1 MSVVSMPAARIAPES
16 ELEQIVQ
23 LAVTLSGRMARL
35 HLDNIGAA
43 IAEALGQIARATRV
57 DGCQLLEFTESGS
70 VARTHLAA
78 GTTFAGFF
86 EGAHLHPNAAR
97 ITGVV
102 CGVRVEAI
110 EDPLMQRIRYL
121 DKLVDELAKGRV
133 RAFMSTDISEIQPSA
148 VLLKSEGG
156 VARSVPNDFVVACL
170 GGELPTEFLKAVGVG
185 IRRHQGDRAMA
196 NPALASRL
204 DSTAA

>member
-78 GTTFAGFF
+78 GTTGSDDDRT
-86 EGAHLHPNAAR
+86 GALAQEDWLVGRLSRGEAVSISRPDELPDDATAAR
-97 ITGVV
+97 ELARRSGGCSILGVPASVAGQVV
-102 CGVRVEAI
+102 CALVLDSAKAARRWPQPLVER
-110 EDPLMQRIRYL
+110 LQL
-121 DKLVDELAKGRV
+121 L
-133 RAFMSTDISEIQPSA
+133 SEILGA
-148 VLLKSEGG
+148 GAA
-156 VARSVPNDFVVACL
+156 ARPPRERA
-170 GGELPTEFLKAVGVG
+170 ARQ
-185 IRRHQGDRAMA
+185 RRR
-196 NPALASRL
+196 
-204 DSTAA
+204 